1 MLTLNLNSEKIVSTM
16 TRGLMHFGLESAA
29 AQFPDHPGVLAGE
42 DVWTYDELQRAS
54 NAAARHLAA
63 QGVGAGD
70 RLGLMTSNRPEFV
83 VVVHAASML
92 GAVPVLLNAAWKA
105 LEVET
110 ALGLTSPRYGVA
122 DGDGVGLLADRLGT
136 ERVLDLDA
144 DAACA
149 VVDRSSNAEPP
160 GQTLA
165 EDDDAVFVFSSGT
178 TDRPKAVRHTHRSM
192 VLAIAHWRLALGL
205 GHDDRFQVATPPSHI
220 LGLLNLLTAASA
232 GATVRLHRRFDLDVE
247 LRAIQEDRMTLEMA
261 VAPIALAMANH
272 PELESYDL
280 SSLRYVMWGATP
292 VTPAVAEAVTAR
304 SGVRWLPAY
313 GTSEV
318 PVIAAN
324 PVAEPDRWRLD
335 SAGLAVGDVELR
347 VVDLTNGAVLPA
359 GETGEI
365 EVRSAT
371 AMAGYLPDEATAAAF
386 DDGWYRTGD
395 VGWLESDG
403 WVHLTDRCKEMIK
416 VSGFQ
421 VAPAEIE
428 AVLHAHPGVADCAVF
443 GVADERAG
451 EVPAAAVQLAPD
463 AETTGE
469 ELQLLVREKLAGYK
483 RLHHVVIVDVVPR
496 TPSGKVLRRNLRDEW
511 APRIAPASTGAS

>member
-1 MLTLNLNSEKIVSTM
+1 
-16 TRGLMHFGLESAA
+16 
-29 AQFPDHPGVLAGE
+29 
-42 DVWTYDELQRAS
+42 
-54 NAAARHLAA
+54 
-63 QGVGAGD
+63 
-70 RLGLMTSNRPEFV
+70 MTSNRPEFV
-83 VVVHAASML
+83 VVMHAASML

-110 ALGLTSPRYGVA
+110 ALALTAPQYGVA
-122 DGDGVGLLADRLGT
+122 DGDGVGLLGERIGA

-144 DAACA
+144 DSTRA
-149 VVDRSSNAEPP
+149 VFDRTSKSGPPDYNAS
-160 GQTLA
+160 
-165 EDDDAVFVFSSGT
+165 EDDDAVYVFSSGT

-192 VLAIAHWRLALGL
+192 VLAIAHWVLALGL
-205 GHDDRFQVATPPSHI
+205 DHDDRFQVATPPTHI

-247 LRAIQEDRMTLEMA
+247 LQAIQEDRMTLEMA

-272 PELESYDL
+272 PDLEAYDL

-292 VTPAVAEAVTAR
+292 VTPAVAETVTAR

-324 PVAEPDRWRLD
+324 PVADPEHWRLD

-347 VVDLTNGAVLPA
+347 VVDLTSGAVLPA

-371 AMAGYLPDEATAAAF
+371 AMAGYLPDETTAAAF

-395 VGWLESDG
+395 VGWLEPEG

-428 AVLHAHPGVADCAVF
+428 AVLHAHPSVADCAVF
-443 GVADERAG
+443 GVIDEWAG

-469 ELQLLVREKLAGYK
+469 ELQHLVTEKLAGYK
-483 RLHHVVIVDVVPR
+483 RLHHVVFIDVVPR

-511 APRIAPASTGAS
+511 APRLAAATGAC

>member
-1 MLTLNLNSEKIVSTM
+1 
-16 TRGLMHFGLESAA
+16 
-29 AQFPDHPGVLAGE
+29 
-42 DVWTYDELQRAS
+42 
-54 NAAARHLAA
+54 
-63 QGVGAGD
+63 
-70 RLGLMTSNRPEFV
+70 
-83 VVVHAASML
+83 
-92 GAVPVLLNAAWKA
+92 
-105 LEVET
+105 
-110 ALGLTSPRYGVA
+110 
-122 DGDGVGLLADRLGT
+122 
-136 ERVLDLDA
+136 
-144 DAACA
+144 
-149 VVDRSSNAEPP
+149 
-160 GQTLA
+160 
-165 EDDDAVFVFSSGT
+165 
-178 TDRPKAVRHTHRSM
+178 M
-192 VLAIAHWRLALGL
+192 VLAMAHWRLALGL
-205 GHDDRFQVATPPSHI
+205 DHDDRFQVATPPSHI
-220 LGLLNLLTAASA
+220 LGLLNLLTAISA
-232 GATVRLHRRFDLDVE
+232 GATVRLHRRFDLDAE

-272 PELESYDL
+272 PDLESYDL

-292 VTPAVAEAVTAR
+292 VTPAVAETVTAR

-318 PVIAAN
+318 PVITAN
-324 PVAEPDRWRLD
+324 PVGEPDRWRLD
-335 SAGLAVGDVELR
+335 SAGLAIGDVELR
-347 VVDLTNGAVLPA
+347 VVDLTSGAVLPA

-428 AVLHAHPGVADCAVF
+428 AVLHAHPGVVDCAVF

-463 AETTGE
+463 AETTSE
-469 ELQLLVREKLAGYK
+469 ELQMLVTEKLAGYK
-483 RLHHVVIVDVVPR
+483 RLHHVVLVDVVPR

-511 APRIAPASTGAS
+511 ASRLARASTGAD

>member
-1 MLTLNLNSEKIVSTM
+1 M
-16 TRGLMHFGLESAA
+16 TRGLMHSGLESAA
-29 AQFPDHPGVLAGE
+29 ARFPDHPGVLAGN
-42 DVWTYDELQRAS
+42 DVWTYAELQRAS
-54 NAAARHLAA
+54 NAAARHLVV
-63 QGVGAGD
+63 QGIGPGD
-70 RLGLMTSNRPEFV
+70 HLALMTTNRPEFMV
-83 VVVHAASML
+83 VVNAASML

-105 LEVET
+105 FEVDT
-110 ALGLTSPRYGVA
+110 ALALTAPRYGVA
-122 DGDGVGLLADRLGT
+122 DGDGVGLLTERLGL
-136 ERVLDLDA
+136 RSVLDLDA
-144 DAACA
+144 ETASA
-149 VVDRSSNAEPP
+149 VVDRTSDAQPP
-160 GQTLA
+160 DYTPS

-205 GHDDRFQVATPPSHI
+205 GHDDRFQVATPPAHI
-220 LGLLNLLTAASA
+220 LGLLNLLTATSA
-232 GATVRLHRRFDLDVE
+232 GATVRLHRRFDLDAE

-272 PELESYDL
+272 PDLEAYDL

-292 VTPAVAEAVTAR
+292 VTPAVAETVTAR

-324 PVAEPDRWRLD
+324 PVGEPDRWRLD

-347 VVDLTNGAVLPA
+347 VVDLTSGAVLPS
-359 GETGEI
+359 GGTGEI

-371 AMAGYLPDEATAAAF
+371 AMAGYLPEEATAAAF

-395 VGWLESDG
+395 VGWLEPDG

-428 AVLHAHPGVADCAVF
+428 AVLHAHPGVVDCAVF
-443 GVADERAG
+443 GVADARAG
-451 EVPAAAVQLAPD
+451 EVPVAAVQLARD
-463 AETTGE
+463 AEISSE
-469 ELQLLVREKLAGYK
+469 ELQQLVTETLAGYK

-511 APRIAPASTGAS
+511 APRLTTASTGAN